1 MDNPET
7 NPFDNNPQ
15 SAGEPEEHSAA
26 PAEPGAESHDV
37 QQVAPESHNVPAPE
51 HDHQPAPKRNPAALF
66 FVAAIVATLLFVGF
80 HAARKNVGAGGPPD
94 IADPAGKP
102 APEFTL
108 ATLDGKNV
116 SLSDFRG
123 QAVLLN
129 FWATWCGPC
138 KVEMPW
144 FVELQKEYGPQGLQ
158 IVGVAM
164 DDASAE
170 DIQKFVKEMG
180 VNYTILMGKES
191 VGQQY
196 GGVDVLPTTFFI
208 DRDGKVV
215 SREFGLQ
222 SRSLF
227 VDNIKKALSQG
238 HAVQAQK

>member
-15 SAGEPEEHSAA
+15 SAGEPTEHSAA
-26 PAEPGAESHDV
+26 PVEPTPAAEAHDV
-37 QQVAPESHNVPAPE
+37 PQAAPAVPTSA
-51 HDHQPAPKRNPAALF
+51 KRNPAALF

-102 APEFTL
+102 APDFTL
-108 ATLDGKNV
+108 ASLEGKNV

-144 FVELQKEYGPQGLQ
+144 FVELQREYGPQGLQ

-164 DDASAE
+164 DDASKE
-170 DIQKFVKEMG
+170 DIQKFAQEMG
-180 VNYTILMGKES
+180 VNYTILIGKES
-191 VGQQY
+191 VGQLY